1 VILVDT
7 SVWVDHLR
15 RRDPQL
21 VELLESHQVACHP
34 FVIGE
39 IACGRLR
46 RREEILSLLAALPP
60 SPVLDH
66 AEALVFL
73 EGRDLVA
80 SGIGWI
86 DVHLLGAAVLGRLH
100 LWTRDARLEKA
111 GKRLG
116 LVFTEG

>member
-1 VILVDT
+1 
-7 SVWVDHLR
+7 
-15 RRDPQL
+15 
-21 VELLESHQVACHP
+21 
-34 FVIGE
+34 
-39 IACGRLR
+39 
-46 RREEILSLLAALPP
+46 
-60 SPVLDH
+60 
-66 AEALVFL
+66 LVFL

-111 GKRLG
+111 GKRLC